1 MNSGW
6 IASPPEVHSALL
18 SSGPGPSALLA
29 AAGAWSAL
37 SSEYAA
43 TATELITVLSDVR
56 SAAWHGPSADSY
68 TAAHAPYLQWL
79 TRASID
85 SARTSAQ
92 YEVVAAA
99 YSTALAAMPTQ
110 AELALNHTTHA
121 VLTATNFFGI
131 NTIPIAVNEA
141 DYVRMWVQ
149 AATVMATYE
158 AISGAAL
165 ASVPDT
171 GPPPPILAADTGPG
185 GDDEPTDP
193 VEEAERWFWFIFWN
207 VVIWSTLLHLVS
219 IAVRIPIVL
228 PLMINAI
235 NDYIASMQEPSEPVI
250 AEPAPQPLPA
260 VLPIVAGPAHEPVA
274 VAVGAGGALAGS
286 AGTSSAGSAGTTS
299 TGPAPPVAGA
309 EMLGYLV
316 TGGHAEGFGPTLTD
330 HDQSKAPASGVAA
343 ATSARAPAART
354 AAGPA
359 AAPYA
364 HEGICRRHH
373 DADRR
378 RQRNTRGDNDTRLLG
393 IRRRCAGIHRGDAAR
408 RCESSGLGPVAWQH
422 LRCRAR
428 GTAASRNLGLRPR
441 RAGAVLAPVR
451 PLPPSQGKSL

>member
-18 SSGPGPSALLA
+18 SSGPGPGALLA

-37 SSEYAA
+37 SGEYAA
-43 TATELITVLSDVR
+43 TAAELITVLSDVR
-56 SAAWHGPSADSY
+56 STAWHGPSADSY

-110 AELALNHTTHA
+110 VELALNHTTHA

-141 DYVRMWVQ
+141 DYARMWIQ

-158 AISGAAL
+158 AIAGAAL

-193 VEEAERWFWFIFWN
+193 VDEAERWFWFIFWN

-235 NDYIASMQEPSEPVI
+235 NDYIASMQAPPEPVV
-250 AEPAPQPLPA
+250 AEPAPQPLP
-260 VLPIVAGPAHEPVA
+260 VVQPIVAGPAHEPVA

-299 TGPAPPVAGA
+299 AGPAPPVVGA

-330 HDQSKAPASGVAA
+330 HDQSKAPAPGVAA
-343 ATSARAPAART
+343 ATSARAPAAR
-354 AAGPA
+354 
-359 AAPYA
+359 APLRA
-364 HEGICRRHH
+364 
-373 DADRR
+373 RR
-378 RQRNTRGDNDTRLLG
+378 RRRTHMKEYADATMTLAVDDTGTPAETTTPACSESGAGALG
-393 IRRRCAGIHRGDAAR
+393 FTGTTQRGDARAAGLAR
-408 RCESSGLGPVAWQH
+408 LGGSAFD
-422 LRCRAR
+422 
-428 GTAASRNLGLRPR
+428 AAP
-441 RAGAVLAPVR
+441 AV
-451 PLPPSQGKSL
+451 PLLPETWDYDPDERVPS